1 VNINISR
8 RRMVPELSL
17 PGTRHAKAM
26 RRDLRVIRACAL
38 ILVFLATMT
47 ACVAGRDLLAPTA
60 IAITL
65 ALVLAPIARALERI
79 RIPAGVASVVAVVAT
94 VSCLTAGAVAL
105 APQATNW
112 IAQAPKIAQ
121 TIERKLRPLTRQIAA
136 FENASNRI
144 AQIGG
149 TSTARS
155 VTVSDGGFISSA
167 VRIAPSVI
175 EKVVYITVLTIF
187 LLAFRRHYTQQL
199 ILLPKTFQ
207 NRLRMAR
214 VVRDVRYRVSGY
226 LFTVSTINVGL
237 ASVTAA
243 AFYAADLSDP
253 ILWGIAFGLLNFIP
267 IIGPAAIVVA
277 ATVFGLVTAKTVLLG
292 LVAPLILLGLH
303 IIEANLVQP
312 WLLSRRIVVSPI
324 AIFLTV
330 VTLVWMWGPA
340 AAITAVPLL
349 IFFHTI
355 AMHMPEMRPV
365 AFLLASENGETARG
379 RKRVRDL
386 RKTVPAEPALRAD
399 SAPGLSPG

>member
-8 RRMVPELSL
+8 RRIVPEPSL

-26 RRDLRVIRACAL
+26 RRDLRIIRACAL
-38 ILVFLATMT
+38 ILVFIATIA
-47 ACVAGRDLLAPTA
+47 ACVAARDLLAPTA
-60 IAITL
+60 IAVTL
-65 ALVLAPIARALERI
+65 ALVLAPIARGLERL
-79 RIPAGVASVVAVVAT
+79 RIPAGISSVVAVVAT
-94 VSCLTAGAVAL
+94 VSFLTAGAVAL
-105 APQATNW
+105 APQASDW
-112 IAQAPKIAQ
+112 IAQAPRIAQ

-136 FENASNRI
+136 FETASNRI

-149 TSTARS
+149 APAARS
-155 VTVSDGGFISSA
+155 VTVSDGSFISNA

-199 ILLPKTFQ
+199 ILLPRTFQ

-214 VVRDVRYRVSGY
+214 VVRDVRLRVSGY
-226 LFTVSTINVGL
+226 LFTVATINVGL

-243 AFYAADLSDP
+243 SFYAADLSDP

-267 IIGPAAIVVA
+267 IIGPATIVLA
-277 ATVFGLVTAKTVLLG
+277 AAVFGLVTANTVVLG
-292 LVAPLILLGLH
+292 LVAPAILLGLH
-303 IIEANLVQP
+303 VIEANLVQP

-349 IFFHTI
+349 IFFHTV
-355 AMHMPEMRPV
+355 AMHMPEMRPI
-365 AFLLASENGETARG
+365 AFLLASENGDAHRAK
-379 RKRVRDL
+379 KRVRDL
-386 RKTVPAEPALRAD
+386 RQAA
-399 SAPGLSPG
+399 